1 MRISVLVAATLL
13 AAAPAFAAD
22 PSAEDFLSKQIK
34 AGNGLVELG
43 GLAAKKGARPE
54 VRRFGETLAS
64 DATHR
69 RAQDADLA
77 RKLGL
82 EVPDGLGEDGEIQTK
97 TLRELDGRAF
107 DQAFARYVLYD
118 RRRDLE
124 RLQTEA
130 KAGAPLVA
138 NLARAE
144 LPLARRDLERARALD
159 HAVGN
164 E

>member
-1 MRISVLVAATLL
+1 MRAFVLIAATVL
-13 AAAPAFAAD
+13 AAAPAHAAD
-22 PSAEDFLSKQIK
+22 ASAQAFLTKQIK

-43 GLAAKKGARPE
+43 GLAAKKGARPD
-54 VRRFGETLAS
+54 VRRFGETLAN
-64 DATHR
+64 DATRR

-82 EVPDGLGEDGEIQTK
+82 EVPGGLDEDGETQTK

-124 RLQTEA
+124 RIEAEA

-138 NLARAE
+138 DLARAE
-144 LPLARRDLERARALD
+144 LPHVRRDLERARALD
-159 HAVGN
+159 RAVGN